1 MVSTILYPIAT
12 TESLV
17 IVCFVVIHH
26 SLAVMA
32 IKQKLIMR
40 LALSRNFP
48 AINKQKKKNEFTF
61 IESHPLPPTLKIQN
75 YFGRGALSNTSIQSS
90 AVLVVSR
97 PTLWSSLK

>member
-48 AINKQKKKNEFTF
+48 AINKQKKKW
-61 IESHPLPPTLKIQN
+61 IYIHWKSSPTTNIKNSELFWERDIK
-75 YFGRGALSNTSIQSS
+75 
-90 AVLVVSR
+90 
-97 PTLWSSLK
+97 